1 MALNDRT
8 SIPVESLEEW
18 LAVWEAV
25 SQYID
30 NNREAAEEDARVRV
44 TFEAASALLERM
56 DDAFARSAERLFE
69 GRVSP

>member
-1 MALNDRT
+1 MALSDRT

-30 NNREAAEEDARVRV
+30 NSREAAEEDARVRV

-56 DDAFARSAERLFE
+56 DTAFARSAERLFE